1 MHPVDDVA
9 VDGYGW
15 RMEIPDDFDETCGIL
30 YIPETIEFHEPNDEF
45 LDKLIEHMTELLAE
59 HLKAPLDPDKPPPR
73 MPLIVRTQGAFEEAQ
88 EALAVLREARDGRAG
103 CRQIMRLIP
112 YEEWLAEQSGN

>member
-1 MHPVDDVA
+1 MD
-9 VDGYGW
+9 
-15 RMEIPDDFDETCGIL
+15 IPDDFDETCGIL

-45 LDKLIEHMTELLAE
+45 LDKLIEHMVEI
-59 HLKAPLDPDKPPPR
+59 LKQPLDPKQDPPPAR
-73 MPLIVRTQGAFEEAQ
+73 MPLIVRTKGALAEAE

-112 YEEWLAEQSGN
+112 YEEWLSDVQGS